1 MKSGNRRVTVGL
13 TVASSILVPAMIAGL
28 SANFAAAQTGAH
40 PSAHCESD
48 SGGITLSPGFCAS
61 VFADNL
67 GHVRHMVVAPDG
79 TLYANTWSGRYFPN
93 SPPPPGGFLIALKDT
108 KGGGH
113 ADVIKRFG
121 VTVEEGGTGGSGI
134 RLYNGGLYAEENGR
148 ILRYELPAG
157 ALVPNG
163 PPKVVLSGLPLTGDH
178 PMHPFIID
186 PKGALFVDLGSATNA
201 CQEENRIPASRGI
214 APCKEKETRGGT
226 WRYDANKTDQVFSPA
241 ERYAS
246 GIRNGEGFAFDDA
259 GRLFVTQH
267 GRDQLFQNWPRFYNA
282 EQSAALPAE
291 ELLLLEHGADYGWP
305 ECYYDQFQKKLVL
318 APEYGGDGKTVGVC
332 AERRGPVAAAFPGH
346 WAPNDLAIYHGDKF
360 PRGYRDGAFIAFH
373 GSWNRAPLPQ
383 QGYDVV
389 FQPLANG
396 KASGPFVVFA
406 NGFAGRYLD
415 PGKAA
420 FRPTG
425 LAEAPDG
432 ALYISD
438 DVHGRIWR
446 VTYDGDGSDKVAAA
460 PAPVEVATSSSP
472 LPPEGMHPDAGR
484 ARALPTPPG
493 SSPDQVALGDKIFH
507 GEADNGT
514 CSGCHGMDA
523 GGTPQGPPLNTGHW
537 MWSNGS
543 LAGLTETI
551 DKGVP
556 HPKKYQGVMP
566 PLGGAALSKADLAAV
581 AAYVWA
587 IGHAGETG
595 AGSR

>member
-1 MKSGNRRVTVGL
+1 MKSGSRRVTIGL
-13 TVASSILVPAMIAGL
+13 AVASSLIVPALIGGL
-28 SANFAAAQTGAH
+28 DSATAQTGAH
-40 PSAHCESD
+40 HCEGD
-48 SGGITLSPGFCAS
+48 NGGLTLSPGFCAS

-67 GHVRHMVVAPDG
+67 GHVRHMVVAADG
-79 TLYANTWSGRYFPN
+79 TLYVNTWSGPYFRN
-93 SPPPPGGFLIALKDT
+93 SPPPPGGFLIALKDA

-113 ADVIKRFG
+113 ADVVKRFG

-157 ALVPNG
+157 SLVPNG

-214 APCKEKETRGGT
+214 APCKEKETRAGT
-226 WRYDANKTDQVFSPA
+226 WRYDANKTGQVFSPA

-259 GRLFVTQH
+259 GRLYVTQH
-267 GRDQLFQNWPRFYNA
+267 GRDQLFQNWPHSFNA
-282 EQSAALPAE
+282 EQSAELPAE
-291 ELLLLEHGADYGWP
+291 EVMVVERGADYGWP
-305 ECYYDQFQKKLVL
+305 ECYYDQIQKKLVL
-318 APEYGGDGKTVGVC
+318 APEYGGDGKKVGVC
-332 AERRGPVAAAFPGH
+332 ADRRSPAAAFPGH
-346 WAPNDLAIYHGDKF
+346 WAPNDLAIYHGNKF
-360 PRGYRDGAFIAFH
+360 PKGYRDGAFVAFH

-389 FQPLANG
+389 YQPLADG
-396 KASGPFVVFA
+396 HASGPYVIFA
-406 NGFAGRYLD
+406 NGFAGGHLE

-432 ALYISD
+432 ALFISD

-446 VTYDGDGSDKVAAA
+446 VTYDGNGSDKVASAQA
-460 PAPVEVATSSSP
+460 PAVVADAAASP
-472 LPPEGMHPDAGR
+472 LPPEGIHPDAG
-484 ARALPTPPG
+484 RALPTPPG
-493 SSPDQVALGDKIFH
+493 SSPDQVARGGQIFR
-507 GEADNGT
+507 GEVSNGT
-514 CSGCHGMDA
+514 CSGCHGSDA
-523 GGTPQGPPLNTGHW
+523 SGSPQGPPLNDGHW
-537 MWSNGS
+537 MWSDGS
-543 LAGLTETI
+543 LAGLTKTIET
-551 DKGVP
+551 GVE
-556 HPKKYQGVMP
+556 HPKKYEGVMP
-566 PLGGAALSKADLAAV
+566 PLGGAPLSKADLAAV

-587 IGHAGETG
+587 IGHAGDKG
-595 AGSR
+595 AR